1 MLGYDRRLVS
11 IMTKA
16 KSQRGKPSVAIVG
29 PGRLGF
35 ALAVALRASGYPI
48 LAFVSRRAEHARK
61 AARLFNGSEK
71 LVQALAVDQLA
82 QLPPSDLVL
91 IATPDDALE
100 DTACRLAACER
111 GTSGKAR
118 RRTVLHTSGALSS
131 AVLAPL
137 AQAGFHTGSLHPL
150 VSVSE
155 PRAGAKAL
163 RGAFFCLEGD
173 KAALKLAGKIVSD
186 LGATSFSIRPENKAL
201 YHAAAVMASG
211 HVVALFDLATEMLAA
226 CGLNQRSARRV
237 LLPLVESAISNLK
250 ISDAVRALTGTFS
263 RGDVATVQRHLKA
276 LSQRELAGALA
287 VYKLLGL
294 RSIELAEKNGLEPQ
308 VVKQIRKLLESA
320 SGRKK

>member
-1 MLGYDRRLVS
+1 M
-11 IMTKA
+11 KA
-16 KSQRGKPSVAIVG
+16 QSQGGKPSVAIVG

-61 AARLFNGSEK
+61 AARLFNRSEK
-71 LVQALAVDQLA
+71 LVRPLAVDQIS

-91 IATPDDALE
+91 IATPDDAIE
-100 DTACRLAACER
+100 ETARRLAECER
-111 GTSGKAR
+111 GTPGGGR

-131 AVLAPL
+131 GVLAPL

-155 PRAGAKAL
+155 SSAGAKAL

-173 KAALKLAGKIVSD
+173 KTALKLAGRIVSD
-186 LGATSFSIRPENKAL
+186 LGGASFSIRPEKKPL

-226 CGLNQRSARRV
+226 CGLDHKSARRI
-237 LLPLVESAISNLK
+237 LLRLLESAVGNLK
-250 ISDAVRALTGTFS
+250 VSDPVRALTGTFS
-263 RGDVATVQRHLKA
+263 RGDVATVQRHLSA
-276 LSQRELAGALA
+276 LSQGELAEALA

-294 RSIELAEKNGLEPQ
+294 RSIELAQKNGVEPQ
-308 VVKQIRKLLESA
+308 ALKQIRKVLES
-320 SGRKK
+320 SKTRGK